1 MVFFG
6 ISTLLGRL
14 ILRQYR
20 RVYQFDRWIREHF
33 TMTGHLFFILL
44 FGSGV
49 FGVDTSATTTYQLF
63 VFLLFI
69 FIFSF
74 VLNLFNRCEFTV
86 VRQLPK
92 YTTVGELLIYTV
104 ILSFNSKKKQHDNLA
119 FIEQLSEPFPRYSEL
134 AEYYQCAHKPW
145 YKRGISFQQWRKY
158 LAYRRGGYIIEKLIP
173 TRIGNQAIEIKVS
186 FTPLRRGKLKFSG
199 CYIAK
204 PDLLNLVRRLF
215 FQSKK
220 QALLVLPKRYDLPPL
235 MLAGKRKYQQGG
247 VSLANSVGEST
258 EFISL
263 RDYRQGD
270 ALNNIHWKSY
280 ARHGKLIVKEYQ
292 DEYFVRR
299 ALLLDTFVGEFEA
312 ERFEAAVS
320 VAASIAM
327 SERQND
333 ALLDLMFVDQQA
345 YRFTSGR
352 GVDHMPHLQEIL
364 ASVQQSRKDEFIQL
378 QQSVMR
384 HAGLCSSFVCVLL
397 HWDEQRQHL
406 IKQLA
411 VLEIPVA
418 VFFIHGG
425 KYKLEEIDH
434 KPEHFYL
441 IDYRHI
447 AEDLAQI

>member
-1 MVFFG
+1 M
-6 ISTLLGRL
+6 LERL
-14 ILRQYR
+14 ILRQYQ

-33 TMTGHLFFILL
+33 TVTGHLFIILL

-49 FGVDTSATTTYQLF
+49 FGVDTKATTTYQLF

-74 VLNLFNRCEFTV
+74 LWNLFNRCKFTV
-86 VRQLPK
+86 IRQLPH
-92 YTTVGELLIYTV
+92 YATVGEPLVYSIN
-104 ILSFNSKKKQHDNLA
+104 LSFHSKNKQHDNLV
-119 FIEQLSEPFPRYSEL
+119 FIDQLSEPFPRYSEL
-134 AEYYQCAHKPW
+134 TEYYQCRHKPW
-145 YKRGISFQQWRKY
+145 YKQGISFQQWRKY
-158 LAYRRGGYIIEKLIP
+158 LAYRRGGYIVEKLIP
-173 TRIGNQAIEIKVS
+173 SHSGNQAIEIKVN
-186 FTPLRRGKLKFSG
+186 FTPLRRGKLIFSG

-204 PDLLNLVRRLF
+204 PDLLSLVRRLF
-215 FQSKK
+215 FQSVK
-220 QALLVLPKRYDLPPL
+220 QTLLVLPKRYDLAPL
-235 MLAGKRKYQQGG
+235 LLAGKRKYQQGG
-247 VSLANSVGEST
+247 VSLANSVGETT

-299 ALLLDTFVGEFEA
+299 ALLLDTFVGQFES

-364 ASVQQSRKDEFIQL
+364 ASVQQSRKDEFMQL
-378 QQSVMR
+378 QQSVMS

-397 HWDEQRQHL
+397 HWDEQRQQL
-406 IKQLA
+406 IKQLTA
-411 VLEIPVA
+411 LEIPVA

-425 KYKLEEIDH
+425 DFKEEEIKH

-441 IDYRHI
+441 VDYRRI